1 MKKFLKNYWFILCM
15 LTGIVGGCL
24 VGAFAPDFGGKIKFL
39 GTLFINMM
47 FCVVVPMVFCSIASA
62 IANMKSVKRAGK
74 IMGVTVATFLV
85 TAAIAGVLMYI
96 VCRIFPL
103 VDGQYTI
110 VEGDVGE
117 ALGFGDMIV
126 NFFTKPDFMELLSRK
141 AILPLIVAAVLFG
154 FGVQMNGGP
163 ETKTAQLLED
173 ITGCIMKTVKL
184 ITYYAPIGFFGF
196 FADLVATYGPEL
208 MKDYSRTLIIYYVMS
223 FAYMFIFFPIYAR
236 FGGGKGGAKIM
247 FSKLFRPAAMSFGTC
262 SSVAT
267 IPTNMEVA
275 EETGISKDVTDIVLP
290 MGATM
295 HMDGSAMS
303 AIIKVAFLF
312 GVFGLDFSTD
322 KAILAIIVAVF
333 SSVAMSGIP
342 GGGGTGE
349 LVVCTIFFPDQLAVA
364 YPIALAIGKYDYT
377 GLISD
382 TSKAFIKPNSEYWF
396 GTDNLGRDYWCQVW
410 YATQVSI
417 RLALIVAVGESI
429 LGVIIGLIWGYVR
442 KLDRFFTELYNL
454 IDNVPYIIYMTLIA
468 LVVGQ
473 SFTIM
478 AVSMIAIGW
487 LVMAR
492 RVRNMVFMFRDREY
506 NLASRCLGTPLWRV
520 LTKNIL
526 PYLVSVIILRMALSI
541 PGTINLESTLSYLGL
556 GLGIDTPSLGLILS
570 KVRGF
575 FLDYPYLLVFPAS
588 IVSIISIS
596 FYIMGNAFSDAAD
609 PRNHV

>member
-15 LTGIVGGCL
+15 LAGIVAGCL
-24 VGAFAPDFGGKIKFL
+24 VGAFAPSFGSKIEFL

-74 IMGVTVATFLV
+74 IMGVTIATFLV

-103 VDGQYTI
+103 VDGHYTI
-110 VEGDVGE
+110 VEGEVGE

-126 NFFTKPDFMELLSRK
+126 NFFTKPDFAELLSRR

-163 ETKTAQLLED
+163 ETKTAQFLED
-173 ITGCIMKTVKL
+173 ITNCIMKTVKL
-184 ITYYAPIGFFGF
+184 VTYYAPIGFFGF
-196 FADLVATYGPEL
+196 FASLVATYGPTL
-208 MKDYSRTLIIYYVMS
+208 IGDYSRTLIIYYVMS

-247 FSKLFRPAAMSFGTC
+247 FSKLFRPAAVSFGTC

-275 EETGISKDVTDIVLP
+275 EESGISKDVTDIVLP
-290 MGATM
+290 LGATM

-312 GVFGLDFSTD
+312 GVFGMDFSTD

-349 LVVCTIFFPDQLAVA
+349 LVVCTIFFPDQLAIA
-364 YPIALAIGKYDYT
+364 YPIALAIGNLVDPPATMVNAAGDY
-377 GLISD
+377 
-382 TSKAFIKPNSEYWF
+382 
-396 GTDNLGRDYWCQVW
+396 V
-410 YATQVSI
+410 VS
-417 RLALIVAVGESI
+417 
-429 LGVIIGLIWGYVR
+429 
-442 KLDRFFTELYNL
+442 F
-454 IDNVPYIIYMTLIA
+454 
-468 LVVGQ
+468 
-473 SFTIM
+473 
-478 AVSMIAIGW
+478 
-487 LVMAR
+487 
-492 RVRNMVFMFRDREY
+492 
-506 NLASRCLGTPLWRV
+506 
-520 LTKNIL
+520 
-526 PYLVSVIILRMALSI
+526 
-541 PGTINLESTLSYLGL
+541 
-556 GLGIDTPSLGLILS
+556 
-570 KVRGF
+570 
-575 FLDYPYLLVFPAS
+575 
-588 IVSIISIS
+588 IVSR
-596 FYIMGNAFSDAAD
+596 YVDGKDWLQKKLHGRAAD
-609 PRNHV
+609 